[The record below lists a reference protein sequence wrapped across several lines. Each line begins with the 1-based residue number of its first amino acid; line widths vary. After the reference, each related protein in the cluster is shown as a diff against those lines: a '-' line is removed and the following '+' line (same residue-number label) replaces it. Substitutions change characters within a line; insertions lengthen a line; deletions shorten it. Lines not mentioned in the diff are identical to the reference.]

1 MRLFTDK
8 IEIPWESVVSLG
20 KLYYDPKNTAGF
32 SSVAELVSTTESN
45 RRNVEE
51 WLPGQDTYAL
61 RQPVHKRLRLNPY
74 TVTNIDDIWEM
85 HLCRFSSLSRYNDKY
100 KYFLNV
106 IEILSRYA
114 WRENLKDKPNKSIAA
129 ALTISFQNRKP
140 ITIQSDKGTKFVNV
154 TVEQYL
160 KR

>member
-1 MRLFTDK
+1 
-8 IEIPWESVVSLG
+8 
-20 KLYYDPKNTAGF
+20 
-32 SSVAELVSTTESN
+32 
-45 RRNVEE
+45 
-51 WLPGQDTYAL
+51 
-61 RQPVHKRLRLNPY
+61 
-74 TVTNIDDIWEM
+74 M